1 MHITSEVCCYRCR
14 CAGSRSNIVWKKLAT
29 ISYCCSFLCAVIKTS
44 GILPEFCFSLHLLV
58 AMCHR
63 KIDASVI
70 SVNRKKMRK
79 KQIVICAGEQNKN

>member
-1 MHITSEVCCYRCR
+1 LILTAVNKCTLHPKFAVIDADVRGVE
-14 CAGSRSNIVWKKLAT
+14 AILFEKKLAT
-29 ISYCCSFLCAVIKTS
+29 ISYCCSFLCPVIKTS

-79 KQIVICAGEQNKN
+79 NK